1 MTATTATTRPRLEKF
16 FARVVPARARLS
28 FALDATASRQETWDM
43 ATKVQAEMFAAAS
56 GLEVQL
62 AHYRGLDQFV
72 VSAWTSNSGAL
83 AGIMTKIFCRA
94 GPTQIRRVLEH
105 AHLENQ
111 REKVNALIIVS
122 DACEEHPG
130 DLYDAARA
138 LCDVPVFLFQEGD
151 TPIISE
157 IYGEIAKITGGALA
171 RFDAGA
177 ASRLADLL
185 KAVAAYAS
193 GGMTALAAQ
202 KTEAATLLLG
212 QVKR

>member
-1 MTATTATTRPRLEKF
+1 MTATTRPRLEKF
-16 FARVVPARARLS
+16 FGKVMPGRARLI
-28 FALDATASRQETWDM
+28 FGLDATASRQEIWDL
-43 ATKVQAEMFAAAS
+43 ATKLQGEMFAAAS

-62 AHYRGLDQFV
+62 AHYRGLDQFA
-72 VSAWTSNSGAL
+72 VSAWTSDSRAL

-105 AHLENQ
+105 AHRENQ

-138 LCDVPVFLFQEGD
+138 LREVPVFMFQEGD
-151 TPIISE
+151 TPIIGE
-157 IYGEIAKITGGALA
+157 IYGEIATITDGALA

-193 GGMTALAAQ
+193 GGVAALAAQ
-202 KTEAATLLLG
+202 KTDAATLLLG